1 MPKAAKKAAPPDQPA
16 RDNCWV
22 GARPTCRK
30 RQYIDREGRR
40 RRENGAKSCSDAA
53 ARPGRPRPPPCQ
65 ARLGKSTRLC
75 THGGGN
81 WGLLFG
87 GSWGETRGG
96 ASAPPQRVP
105 SEPRGPPEAAL
116 KGSAR
121 RPSDPL
127 RVPRG
132 ALKRAPSDP
141 APTLRRL
148 QEPLVCCGLHRT
160 QVLPKSVERDFQAH
174 KQDARGSNI
183 EKPHPA
189 AQTALQ
195 KQNCLS

>member
-1 MPKAAKKAAPPDQPA
+1 MV
-16 RDNCWV
+16 V
-22 GARPTCRK
+22 GCEYDTWTDRPT
-30 RQYIDREGRR
+30 DRPTPGQEK
-40 RRENGAKSCSDAA
+40 KSSYVHVPFFSCYPLD
-53 ARPGRPRPPPCQ
+53 
-65 ARLGKSTRLC
+65 
-75 THGGGN
+75 

-105 SEPRGPPEAAL
+105 SEPRGPPPAAL